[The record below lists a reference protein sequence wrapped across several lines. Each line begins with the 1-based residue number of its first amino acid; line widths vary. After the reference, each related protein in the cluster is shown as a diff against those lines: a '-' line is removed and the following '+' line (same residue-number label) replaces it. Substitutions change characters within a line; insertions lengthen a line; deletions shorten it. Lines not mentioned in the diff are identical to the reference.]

1 MDTFT
6 EKTLDALGEY
16 TTAPVVLV
24 VDHGHAGSD
33 PSIGDPCPVCGTP
46 IEYEEW
52 GDEHE
57 PDFYCPVA
65 VKEAN
70 DPAVGVAHW
79 VWQP

>member
-1 MDTFT
+1 M
-6 EKTLDALGEY
+6 
-16 TTAPVVLV
+16 
-24 VDHGHAGSD
+24 SD